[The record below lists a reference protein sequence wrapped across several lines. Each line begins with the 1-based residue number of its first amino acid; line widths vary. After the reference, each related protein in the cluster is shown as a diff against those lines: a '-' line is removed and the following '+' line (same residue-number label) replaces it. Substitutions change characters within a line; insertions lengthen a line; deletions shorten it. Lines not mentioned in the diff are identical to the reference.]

1 MTTESNN
8 PLDAAL
14 DLFVFAPVGLAI
26 TAAEELPKL
35 AAKGRSRVTTKLTMA
50 RVVGQFAVSS
60 GRSMIESRLNQA
72 ASPAPPSRPRTGP
85 GGGPDLSYDE
95 MLGRETNGSARPP
108 LRPVGTNG
116 SHGPRPGRA
125 AGEEAGHHGTAAPE
139 APAGQAGELPGA
151 DSTESNAAISASVA
165 GDLGSVHPIGG
176 RPDPSTLAIPGYDSL
191 SASQVV
197 QRLAGLSQDEL
208 AAVGAYEE
216 AHRGRRTILN
226 RVSQLQGR

>member
-1 MTTESNN
+1 MTTESHT

-14 DLFVFAPVGLAI
+14 DLFVFVPVGLAI

-35 AAKGRSRVTTKLTMA
+35 AAKGRSRVTTQLTMA
-50 RVVGQFAVSS
+50 RVVGRFAVDS
-60 GRSMIESRLNQA
+60 GRSMIESRLTPATPQA
-72 ASPAPPSRPRTGP
+72 PEAPQARHRTRP

-95 MLGRETNGSARPP
+95 MLGREPNGSAPLP
-108 LRPVGTNG
+108 LRPVGNG
-116 SHGPRPGRA
+116 STAPGRA
-125 AGEEAGHHGTAAPE
+125 AAGEPAAP
-139 APAGQAGELPGA
+139 GGLPGA
-151 DSTESNAAISASVA
+151 GRSESNAAISASVA
-165 GDLGSVHPIGG
+165 GDLGSAHPAGE

-197 QRLAGLSQDEL
+197 QRLAGLSQQEL

>member
-1 MTTESNN
+1 MTTESHN

-35 AAKGRSRVTTKLTMA
+35 AAKGRSRVTTQLTMA
-50 RVVGQFAVSS
+50 RVVGQFAVTS
-60 GRSMIESRLNQA
+60 GRSMIEARLNQ
-72 ASPAPPSRPRTGP
+72 SPPPAPSTSPLTRPA
-85 GGGPDLSYDE
+85 GGPDLSYDE

-108 LRPVGTNG
+108 LRPVGVNG
-116 SHGPRPGRA
+116 TRRPGPA
-125 AGEEAGHHGTAAPE
+125 DAAP
-139 APAGQAGELPGA
+139 APEVQGGDLPGT
-151 DSTESNAAISASVA
+151 DSIESAAAVSASVA
-165 GDLGSVHPIGG
+165 GDLSSVHPAAA
-176 RPDPSTLAIPGYDSL
+176 RPDPSALAIPGYDSL

-197 QRLAGLSQDEL
+197 QRLAGLSQEEL
-208 AAVGAYEE
+208 TAVGAYEQ